1 MATAILR
8 LLWKPD
14 FPIKEDYLLTF
25 DDGPSKLSKDLLETL
40 RKNDK
45 DAIFFLLGEKLKSYD
60 LAIYHGYQI
69 GCHGYRHVNF
79 ALMTPFRTYK
89 EFNKALAAFKEV
101 GLAPSY
107 FRAPY
112 GLYNLTLLI
121 LIKTHGM
128 KPFQWDFLLGDWK
141 KEDDFVLLNKL
152 KDKARDKNVL
162 VLHDGTEGSADP
174 GAKDKML
181 KEVRIFL
188 DEERE
193 NKKSHN

>member
-1 MATAILR
+1 MKAGEVLR
-8 LLWKPD
+8 VKSTDMGFAKDVESWCSRTGN
-14 FPIKEDYLLTF
+14 TF
-25 DDGPSKLSKDLLETL
+25 ISSEREGFGHIVTLQKGENSQEGQCSILET
-40 RKNDK
+40 
-45 DAIFFLLGEKLKSYD
+45 STPVD
-60 LAIYHGYQI
+60 LPQGKTMVVFD
-69 GCHGYRHVNF
+69 GDF
-79 ALMTPFRTYK
+79 D
-89 EFNKALAAFKEV
+89 KALAAFKEV

-128 KPFQWDFLLGDWK
+128 KPFQWDYLLGDWK
-141 KEDDFVLLNKL
+141 EEDDFVLLNKL